1 VIACATLH
9 PPLPFS
15 GIGIRAIGFSRHS
28 SETDVVSIYDEPKI
42 DNTTTF
48 DPAHFGYAPDA
59 WYHPVANEQA
69 RRTS

>member
-1 VIACATLH
+1 M
-9 PPLPFS
+9 
-15 GIGIRAIGFSRHS
+15 
-28 SETDVVSIYDEPKI
+28 SIYDEPKI